1 MPHPS
6 AKLIF
11 DTILRYDS
19 AAPRN
24 CSMNVLVLNSGSSS
38 LKFQV
43 IATDLERIKQ
53 YQDDRV
59 LRGEVEGIGGEA
71 IVKIRYR
78 NEPGQTLTAPLRDM
92 GAALDYLV
100 RYVASDRSGV
110 SEIRSTSD
118 VHAVGHR
125 VVHGG
130 ETFKESTLVDDRVL
144 KGIEDCIDLAP
155 LHNPNNVKGILA
167 VRDLFGKDVPQVAVF
182 DTAFHHSLPEQAY
195 LYAVPYHLYRRHRIR
210 RYGFHGTSHRYV
222 AFRYRALRGLTREQT
237 NIITLHLGNGCSAAA
252 IKGGYPV
259 DTSMGMTPLEGL
271 VMGTRSG
278 DLDPA
283 VVSVIARKE
292 GMSSSEVDA
301 LLNTQSGLLGIS
313 GLTNDMRELQ
323 AELKEHDDRR
333 VRLAVEIFCY
343 RARKYIGAYLAAM
356 GGADAVVFTGGI
368 GENSADVR
376 ARICS
381 EMDWAGLHIDAARNQ
396 ATVGREGIIST
407 DHSKLLAYAIPTDE
421 ELLIARDTV
430 RVIKGEPHP
439 S

>member
-1 MPHPS
+1 
-6 AKLIF
+6 
-11 DTILRYDS
+11 
-19 AAPRN
+19 
-24 CSMNVLVLNSGSSS
+24 MNVLVLNSGSSS

-43 IATDLERIKQ
+43 IATDLEQIKQ
-53 YQDDRV
+53 HQDDRIC
-59 LRGEVEGIGGEA
+59 RGEVEGVGGEA
-71 IVKIRYR
+71 ILRTQYR
-78 NEPGQTLTAPLRDM
+78 NEQGHTQTAPIRDM
-92 GAALDYLV
+92 AAALDYLL
-100 RYVASDRSGV
+100 RYIASDRSGIK
-110 SEIRSTSD
+110 EIKSTAD

-130 ETFKESTLVDDRVL
+130 EMFKESTLIDDRVL

-167 VRDLFGKDVPQVAVF
+167 ARDLFGKDVPQVAVF

-222 AFRYRALRGLTREQT
+222 AFRYRAMRGLTRQQT

-252 IKGGYPV
+252 IRCGSSV

-283 VVSVIARKE
+283 IVGVIARKE
-292 GMSSSEVDA
+292 GLSPSEVDT

-333 VRLAVEIFCY
+333 VRLAVAIFCY

-368 GENSADVR
+368 GENSPEVR
-376 ARICS
+376 GRICADM
-381 EMDWAGLHIDAARNQ
+381 EWAGLRLDESRNEQ
-396 ATVGREGIIST
+396 TIGREGQIST
-407 DHSKLLAYAIPTDE
+407 DDSKLRAYAIPTDE

-430 RVIKGEPHP
+430 RVIRGEPHP

>member
-1 MPHPS
+1 
-6 AKLIF
+6 
-11 DTILRYDS
+11 
-19 AAPRN
+19 
-24 CSMNVLVLNSGSSS
+24 MNVLVLNSGSSS
-38 LKFQV
+38 LKFQI
-43 IATDLERIKQ
+43 IATDLEQIKQ
-53 YQDDRV
+53 YTDDRIC
-59 LRGEVEGIGGEA
+59 RGEVEGIGGEA
-71 IVKIRYR
+71 IIRCR
-78 NEPGQTLTAPLRDM
+78 HRDEPSRTLTAPLRDVG
-92 GAALDYLV
+92 GALEYLV
-100 RYVASDRSGV
+100 RYIASDRSGIP
-110 SEIRSTSD
+110 EIKSAAD

-130 ETFKESTLVDDRVL
+130 ESFKESSLIDDRVL

-155 LHNPNNVKGILA
+155 LHNPNNIKGIVA
-167 VRDLFGKDVPQVAVF
+167 ARELFGKDIPQVAVF

-237 NIITLHLGNGCSAAA
+237 NIITFHLGNGCSAAA
-252 IKGGYPV
+252 IQAGNPV

-283 VVSVIARKE
+283 IVSVIARKE
-292 GMSSSEVDA
+292 GMSPSEVDA

-343 RARKYIGAYLAAM
+343 RARKYIGAYLAAL
-356 GGADAVVFTGGI
+356 GGADAVIFTGGI
-368 GENSADVR
+368 GENSPDVR
-376 ARICS
+376 ARICDQM
-381 EMDWAGLHIDAARNQ
+381 EWAGLRLDTARNDKM
-396 ATVGREGIIST
+396 VGREGQIST
-407 DHSKLLAYAIPTDE
+407 DDSRLHAYAIPTDE

-430 RVIKGEPHP
+430 RVIRGEPHP